1 VELHLVEL
9 GDVRQQ
15 GSPLTPGADESDAVI
30 QLGQTNHV
38 APTAAPVAVKQV
50 LVGIHHKTRSM
61 IGMQQAQTHE
71 PATGRPSG
79 WLPPLSL

>member
-1 VELHLVEL
+1 
-9 GDVRQQ
+9 
-15 GSPLTPGADESDAVI
+15 
-30 QLGQTNHV
+30 
-38 APTAAPVAVKQV
+38 
-50 LVGIHHKTRSM
+50 M